1 MSEPAWSLDDLTE
14 VPLFPLPNVVL
25 LPRAV
30 LPLHI
35 FEPRYREMMRYA
47 LKGSRVIGMALL
59 DGDWKH
65 RYHGCPS
72 ICDVICVGRIVTHE
86 QLDDGRFNLLLE
98 GRLRGR
104 IVEED
109 RSLSFRRAK
118 VEPIAET
125 RIFEVDIEDERRRLG
140 AICARPKL
148 AGTSLALQLSKL
160 VTMPIR
166 TSEVADVMAFSLIDD
181 VIFKQRLLCEG
192 DVIARVRRV
201 ADELD
206 RLFPDAMSLD
216 VRASLN

>member
-1 MSEPAWSLDDLTE
+1 MSETAWSLEDLTD

-35 FEPRYREMMRYA
+35 FEPRYRDMMRYA
-47 LKGSRVIGMALL
+47 LEGPRIIGMALL

-65 RYHGCPS
+65 SYHSCPS
-72 ICDVICVGRIVTHE
+72 VCQVVCVGRIVTHE
-86 QLDDGRFNLLLE
+86 QLDDGRYNLLLE
-98 GRLRGR
+98 GRLRAR

-109 RSLSFRRAK
+109 RSLSFRRAR
-118 VEPIAET
+118 VEPVAET
-125 RIFEVDIEDERRRLG
+125 RIFEVDVEDERRRLG

-160 VTMPIR
+160 VSMPIR
-166 TSEVADVMAFSLIDD
+166 TSDVADVMAFSLIED
-181 VIFKQRLLCEG
+181 VGFKQHLLCEG
-192 DVIARVRRV
+192 DVVARVRRV

-206 RLFPDAMSLD
+206 RLFPDAMSRD
-216 VRASLN
+216 VRPSLN

>member
-1 MSEPAWSLDDLTE
+1 
-14 VPLFPLPNVVL
+14 
-25 LPRAV
+25 
-30 LPLHI
+30 
-35 FEPRYREMMRYA
+35 
-47 LKGSRVIGMALL
+47 
-59 DGDWKH
+59 
-65 RYHGCPS
+65 
-72 ICDVICVGRIVTHE
+72 
-86 QLDDGRFNLLLE
+86 
-98 GRLRGR
+98 LRGR

-118 VEPIAET
+118 VDPIAET